1 MGFRLA
7 YGTFAKSSR
16 FMRLQKGKKSV
27 FARISRRMASKALHF
42 VNENIP
48 QKNVVIN
55 RWNVLAGAVVDTDG
69 PME

>member
-1 MGFRLA
+1 
-7 YGTFAKSSR
+7 
-16 FMRLQKGKKSV
+16 MRLQKGKKSV

-55 RWNVLAGAVVDTDG
+55 RWNVLAGAVVVTDG

>member
-42 VNENIP
+42 VNENIS
-48 QKNVVIN
+48 KKKC
-55 RWNVLAGAVVDTDG
+55 GHKS
-69 PME
+69 MERTCWSGR